1 MRIANVRNTVKRN
14 LSIIGLAGL
23 PLLFAPQQIKAQNLE
38 KTPDKDLFEKNISIP
53 PKGTKN
59 NTILLGAPSPEI
71 EIAGVKD
78 TAKIVVDLSKNVLY
92 TYNENGQAQCAYL
105 IASGKPKY
113 PTDTGIRVVT
123 HVESYPYKSAPRST
137 RRRRRPNDYGPK
149 IICLQKIDVKTGER
163 SLTGE
168 FIHGTNKPASIGKY
182 ASLGCMRMDNEVIQ
196 KLAKEVRKGDIIL
209 IIKESK

>member
-1 MRIANVRNTVKRN
+1 MRIANVRITVKRN

-163 SLTGE
+163 SNTGE
-168 FIHGTNKPASIGKY
+168 FIHGTNKPASLGKY

-196 KLAKEVRKGDIIL
+196 KLAKEVHRGDIVL
-209 IIKESK
+209 ITK